1 MVLRKVNSALY
12 YSEVLTSEE
21 FQNKRGRRKANS

>member
-12 YSEVLTSEE
+12 YPEVLTSEE
-21 FQNKRGRRKANS
+21 FQNVLNLDF